1 MANNFISKNSNK
13 NTPIKLNSVLFSM
26 APLVSLDGTTQIMD
40 GGHSTCINVGG
51 IVHFHGSFVMKAL
64 VTGNSIYTTTI
75 LKPLGSINRTADIYG
90 FIGTIINTNSV
101 TNTMYL
107 LDVVPVSTS
116 RINIIYVP
124 TVNVNE
130 NDTFKISFTYSYT
143 V

>member
-1 MANNFISKNSNK
+1 
-13 NTPIKLNSVLFSM
+13 
-26 APLVSLDGTTQIMD
+26 
-40 GGHSTCINVGG
+40 
-51 IVHFHGSFVMKAL
+51 
-64 VTGNSIYTTTI
+64 
-75 LKPLGSINRTADIYG
+75 
-90 FIGTIINTNSV
+90 
-101 TNTMYL
+101 MYL